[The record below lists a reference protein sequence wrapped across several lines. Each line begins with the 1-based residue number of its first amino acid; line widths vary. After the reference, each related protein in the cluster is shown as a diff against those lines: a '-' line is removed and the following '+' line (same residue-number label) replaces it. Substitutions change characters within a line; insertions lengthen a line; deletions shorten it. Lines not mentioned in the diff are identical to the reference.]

1 MSANVSTFVISV
13 DGQVEAHQL
22 NEVAVISK
30 AKLVSQVVAVV
41 LVLLNWNNLAILVN
55 VAVDFCGDG
64 RELGNQIHGILKS
77 VLPVLRLVH
86 ALSICLG
93 ERRLVL
99 ESSDRKGELSHWMEV
114 IGAAVD

>member
-1 MSANVSTFVISV
+1 MIRV

-41 LVLLNWNNLAILVN
+41 LVLLNWSNLAILVN

-64 RELGNQIHGILKS
+64 RCRT
-77 VLPVLRLVH
+77 V
-86 ALSICLG
+86 
-93 ERRLVL
+93 
-99 ESSDRKGELSHWMEV
+99 
-114 IGAAVD
+114 